1 MTENKY
7 RDFEEELFLKYLG
20 MSSENTLDNQKGCK
34 RYIKGYQAI
43 TVLCVVPVCCI

>member
-20 MSSENTLDNQKGCK
+20 MSSENTLDNQKGM
-34 RYIKGYQAI
+34 
-43 TVLCVVPVCCI
+43 